1 MPLILLIRHG
11 ENDYV
16 KKGRL
21 AGRTP
26 GVHLNARGQQQSLA
40 LVEKLAEA
48 PLKAI
53 YSSPLERAL
62 ETAGPLAAAFG
73 LEVCTLP
80 GLTELDPGEWQGKT
94 LKGLRRLKLWRVVQ
108 GAPSRMRFP
117 GGESFVEAQQRI
129 VRELEQL
136 CARHDAQD
144 LVACV
149 SHADPIKLTTAYY
162 IGLALDLFQRLNAAP
177 ASVTALYIGED
188 GSRLLALTAWN
199 NLAGLASVAG
209 SQAGAEGTTAAS
221 PQHLPTGD
229 GRDGSQTAPPS
240 G

>member
-21 AGRTP
+21 AGRMP
-26 GVHLNARGQQQSLA
+26 GVHLNERGRQQSQA
-40 LVEKLAEA
+40 LVEKLSGA

-62 ETAGPLAAAFG
+62 ETAAPLAAAFG

-80 GLTELDPGEWQGKT
+80 GLTEMDPGEWQGKS
-94 LKGLRRLKLWRVVQ
+94 LKGLRQLKLWRLVQ
-108 GAPSRMRFP
+108 AAPSRMRFP
-117 GGESFVEAQQRI
+117 GGESFIEAQQRI

-136 CARHDAQD
+136 CARHDARD

-149 SHADPIKLTTAYY
+149 FHADPIKLVVAFYL
-162 IGLALDLFQRLNAAP
+162 GLPIDLFQRLAVSP
-177 ASVTALYIGED
+177 GSITALHLGE
-188 GSRLLALTAWN
+188 
-199 NLAGLASVAG
+199 AG
-209 SQAGAEGTTAAS
+209 SQLLTLNYDPLFS
-221 PQHLPTGD
+221 LQ
-229 GRDGSQTAPPS
+229 PPEKPK
-240 G
+240 GKNRE

>member
-1 MPLILLIRHG
+1 MPLFLLIRHG

-26 GVHLNARGQQQSLA
+26 GVHLNTRGQQQSRA
-40 LVEKLAEA
+40 LVETLAGA

-62 ETAGPLAAAFG
+62 ETAGPLAAACG

-94 LKGLRRLKLWRVVQ
+94 LKALRRLKLWRVVQ

-149 SHADPIKLTTAYY
+149 SHADPIKLAVAFYL
-162 IGLALDLFQRLNAAP
+162 GLPIDLFQRLAVSP
-177 ASVTALYIGED
+177 ASITALHLGE
-188 GSRLLALTAWN
+188 S
-199 NLAGLASVAG
+199 G
-209 SQAGAEGTTAAS
+209 SQLVTLNYDPS
-221 PQHLPTGD
+221 FSLK
-229 GRDGSQTAPPS
+229 PPEKKEKENREKRAVNQE
-240 G
+240 